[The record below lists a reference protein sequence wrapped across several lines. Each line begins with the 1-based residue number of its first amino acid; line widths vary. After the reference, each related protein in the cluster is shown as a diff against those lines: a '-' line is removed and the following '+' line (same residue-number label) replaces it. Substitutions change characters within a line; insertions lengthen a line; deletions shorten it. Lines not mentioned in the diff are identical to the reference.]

1 MVTLKICTG
10 RTCSDHGSKY
20 LFDRAE
26 AENPLHKTPVQVEP
40 CACLGRCEQ
49 AINIKVE
56 RSNRDPK
63 ILNKITGPK
72 LAKIIQQA

>member
-26 AENPLHKTPVQVEP
+26 AENCSRKTLVKIEP

-56 RSNRDPK
+56 RPNRDPQ
-63 ILNKITGPK
+63 ILNKITGPQ
-72 LAKIIQQA
+72 LAKIIQQT

>member
-20 LFDRAE
+20 LFDRAQ
-26 AENPLHKTPVQVEP
+26 AENASRKIPVKVEP
-40 CACLGRCEQ
+40 CACLDRCEQ

-56 RSNRDPK
+56 RPNKDLQ

-72 LAKIIQQA
+72 LAKIIKQV